1 MSHDFTLPPR
11 AAKPRTAGRT
21 HLLDKGLGPRAV
33 EDLLEVAG
41 DVIDLVKLGW
51 GTSLVVAGVERRVQL
66 YQDAGVDV
74 CLGGTLMEV
83 AWKRGEI
90 DAYRRWV
97 EHLGI
102 SCVEVSD
109 GSLDIPE
116 TEKLELI
123 RDFARDYIVYSEVGS
138 KDAETIV
145 SPSRWVQAVHR
156 ELEAGAAG
164 VILEGRES
172 GTAGLYRASGELRMG
187 LVDDLVH
194 SGVSTDQLVF
204 EAPGKTGQVWL
215 LRNVGLDVNLA
226 NIRPD
231 DAIAVET
238 LRLGLRSDTL
248 LDVVG
253 SIDAPEGGA
262 TS

>member
-1 MSHDFTLPPR
+1 MNHAFTLPER
-11 AAKPRTAGRT
+11 AAKPRRSGRT

-33 EDLLEVAG
+33 DDLLEVAG

-51 GTSLVVAGVERRVQL
+51 GTSLVAADVRDRVRRYRAADVE
-66 YQDAGVDV
+66 V
-74 CLGGTLMEV
+74 CLGGTLVEF
-83 AWKRGEI
+83 AWLRGEL

-97 EHLGI
+97 DDLGI
-102 SCVEVSD
+102 TCVEVSD
-109 GSLDIPE
+109 GTLEIPDDD
-116 TEKLELI
+116 KVAMI
-123 RDFARDYIVYSEVGS
+123 RDFATDFTVYSEVGS
-138 KDAETIV
+138 KDADTIV
-145 SPSRWVQAVHR
+145 SPSRWVAAVHR
-156 ELEAGAAG
+156 ELEAGATG

-172 GTAGLYRASGELRMG
+172 GTAGLYRQSGELRMG

-215 LRNVGLDVNLA
+215 LRHVGMDVNLA

-248 LDVVG
+248 LDVAGDGDPAEDG
-253 SIDAPEGGA
+253 SR
-262 TS
+262 S